1 MQTKRDLPLENLQSG
16 KVLGP
21 RRPEDTWFPGR
32 WIGGSSLIVGP
43 LLLLTGILLR
53 LRFHFFF
60 PQQLAAVQEHPTL
73 MFASY
78 SMFLAGI
85 ILLWPA
91 VATLAWLI
99 GRSRPG
105 WAMWGGT
112 LAMLGL
118 FARTFHAGVDHLAF
132 QLVHVQ
138 GLEVATQA
146 VRDSYGAN
154 HIVKTLNPA
163 IMLGWIVL
171 AIGAYRA
178 GTLGLVRS
186 VALGLMACLMMGV
199 LKGSSI
205 VSVIAAGG
213 SA

>member
-1 MQTKRDLPLENLQSG
+1 M
-16 KVLGP
+16 
-21 RRPEDTWFPGR
+21 
-32 WIGGSSLIVGP
+32 IVGP

>member
-1 MQTKRDLPLENLQSG
+1 
-16 KVLGP
+16 
-21 RRPEDTWFPGR
+21 
-32 WIGGSSLIVGP
+32 
-43 LLLLTGILLR
+43 
-53 LRFHFFF
+53 
-60 PQQLAAVQEHPTL
+60 
-73 MFASY
+73 
-78 SMFLAGI
+78 
-85 ILLWPA
+85 
-91 VATLAWLI
+91 
-99 GRSRPG
+99 
-105 WAMWGGT
+105 MWGGT